1 MIILKLTNG
10 NVVLEDASGNVVK
23 RFVSDSFIQWTSP
36 TTLDVYANSDKITT
50 LVTTE
55 ITATQIQPAAAIPF
69 TGNAYD
75 LLDIL
80 VVDFFF
86 KLAGGGG
93 SQNLTQVLTV
103 GNSAGNLDIID
114 VDKLD
119 FNTSTTDT
127 AGIGQL
133 VWNTTDGTLD
143 LGLQTGHLNKLGT
156 QLVVKAR
163 NTSGSAINKG
173 EVVKVVGVIGGNI
186 GIEKAQ
192 GDSDAN
198 SATAF
203 GIVAENIANNSIGFV
218 AIQGI
223 VHGLDTNAYSEGDIL
238 YLSPTTPGALTNVK
252 PVAPLHSVVIG
263 YVAKK
268 NTTDGHIL
276 LHVQNGYEIDELHDV
291 NFPSSPVNG
300 NILQYNGS
308 TMVWENNVLKTQ
320 VLAQASPNVT
330 HTGNTTNTLVY
341 SKLIP
346 LNTVGTGDALQIA
359 TKFTKPSGSAANV
372 TVRLYINTSNSLSG
386 ATLLATYVTTN
397 LNGRF
402 FLVERTANVDGA
414 TTNFI
419 SASSGA
425 LTDSATLSTVAP
437 SDVSIDWT
445 VDQYFIV
452 AIQLGNSGDSTT
464 LRLAN
469 VILNKAV

>member
-133 VWNTTDGTLD
+133 VWNNTDGTLD
-143 LGLQTGHLNKLGT
+143 LGLKGGNVTLQIGQEEVIRVVNKTGINLLESNYQVVRVRTQAEGGAQGQRLAVKLAQADTKANHSGVLG
-156 QLVVKAR
+156 LVTEDINNNQEGFITTFGYVR
-163 NTSGSAINKG
+163 NINTTGSLQSETWLDGDVLWLSDTVAGGLTNIEPTTHPVQVGYVVYAHINNGKIF
-173 EVVKVVGVIGGNI
+173 VKVDEGVDELG
-186 GIEKAQ
+186 
-192 GDSDAN
+192 
-198 SATAF
+198 
-203 GIVAENIANNSIGFV
+203 
-218 AIQGI
+218 
-223 VHGLDTNAYSEGDIL
+223 
-238 YLSPTTPGALTNVK
+238 
-252 PVAPLHSVVIG
+252 
-263 YVAKK
+263 
-268 NTTDGHIL
+268 
-276 LHVQNGYEIDELHDV
+276 ELHDV

-300 NILQYNGS
+300 NILQY
-308 TMVWENNVLKTQ
+308 
-320 VLAQASPNVT
+320 
-330 HTGNTTNTLVY
+330 
-341 SKLIP
+341 
-346 LNTVGTGDALQIA
+346 
-359 TKFTKPSGSAANV
+359 
-372 TVRLYINTSNSLSG
+372 
-386 ATLLATYVTTN
+386 
-397 LNGRF
+397 
-402 FLVERTANVDGA
+402 
-414 TTNFI
+414 
-419 SASSGA
+419 
-425 LTDSATLSTVAP
+425 
-437 SDVSIDWT
+437 
-445 VDQYFIV
+445 
-452 AIQLGNSGDSTT
+452 
-464 LRLAN
+464 
-469 VILNKAV
+469 

>member
-1 MIILKLTNG
+1 MSIFKKNQTLFGKTEDCCDDQQISQINLRLDD
-10 NVVLEDASGNVVK
+10 LEDDVN
-23 RFVSDSFIQWTSP
+23 
-36 TTLDVYANSDKITT
+36 TLM
-50 LVTTE
+50 
-55 ITATQIQPAAAIPF
+55 
-69 TGNAYD
+69 
-75 LLDIL
+75 
-80 VVDFFF
+80 
-86 KLAGGGG
+86 GGG

-103 GNSAGNLDIID
+103 GNSAGNLDITD

-133 VWNTTDGTLD
+133 VWNNTDGTLD
-143 LGLQTGHLNKLGT
+143 LGLKGGNVTLQIGQEEVIRVVNKTGINLLESNYQVVRVRTQAEGGAQGQRLAVKLAQADTKANHSGVLG
-156 QLVVKAR
+156 LVTEDINNNQEGFITTFGYVR
-163 NTSGSAINKG
+163 NINTTGSLQSETWLDGDVLWLSDTVAGGLTNIEPTTHPVQVGYVVYAHINNGKIF
-173 EVVKVVGVIGGNI
+173 VKVDEGVDELG
-186 GIEKAQ
+186 
-192 GDSDAN
+192 
-198 SATAF
+198 
-203 GIVAENIANNSIGFV
+203 
-218 AIQGI
+218 
-223 VHGLDTNAYSEGDIL
+223 
-238 YLSPTTPGALTNVK
+238 
-252 PVAPLHSVVIG
+252 
-263 YVAKK
+263 
-268 NTTDGHIL
+268 
-276 LHVQNGYEIDELHDV
+276 ELHDV

-308 TMVWENNVLKTQ
+308 TAVWENNVLKTQ